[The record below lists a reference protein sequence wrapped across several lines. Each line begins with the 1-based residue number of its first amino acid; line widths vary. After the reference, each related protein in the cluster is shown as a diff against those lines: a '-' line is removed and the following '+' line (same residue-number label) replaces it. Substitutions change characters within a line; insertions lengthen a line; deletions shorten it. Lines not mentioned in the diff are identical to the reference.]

1 MYTRSSQTKYYTK
14 EDNLK
19 FYGNCRN
26 YLKQTARLLLDS
38 SLISQTNIKKY
49 THKIIKVGDYYQ
61 IYDFNKVNLKKD
73 KDYEKIK
80 YVCKIKSIKD
90 NSKDDKV
97 SLEYRKFANN
107 PLYKEKSRAVPIEE
121 FKHIDLPI
129 KINNKKK
136 EIELKNI
143 NRSKFELQR
152 IVKANENRFKTFITL
167 TFEENLQ
174 DISEANK
181 IFNSFR
187 TYIKRLKKDLIYI
200 CVPEFQKRGA
210 IHYHLLTNIEYNDL
224 NLLSEKEVKL
234 WSKKS
239 NSWQIGK
246 NIIGWNKGFTL
257 VKDMKDINVVG
268 YLSKYMT
275 KDIDNRLWGKRR
287 YLCSQNI
294 IKPKISY
301 LNVTNLDD
309 FSKLVNLTS
318 DLKLIYSSSYNNF
331 YNEKVNFL
339 EYKKCDII
347 DI

>member
-14 EDNLK
+14 DDNLK
-19 FYGNCRN
+19 FYGNYRD
-26 YLKQTARLLLDS
+26 YLKKSVNLLLDS
-38 SLISQTNIKKY
+38 SLISQTNYKRY
-49 THKIIKVGDYYQ
+49 THKIIKVGGYYQ
-61 IYDFNKVNLKKD
+61 IYDFNKTNLRKD
-73 KDYEKIK
+73 KNYEKIK
-80 YVCKIKSIKD
+80 YVCKIKVFKD
-90 NSKDDKV
+90 NSNDDKV

-107 PLYKEKSRAVPIEE
+107 PLYKEKSSAVPIEE

-136 EIELKNI
+136 EIETKNI

-152 IVKANENRFKTFITL
+152 IVKANENIFKTFITL

-174 DISEANK
+174 DITEANK

-187 TYIKRLKKDLIYI
+187 TYIKRLKKDFLYV

-210 IHYHLLTNIEYNDL
+210 IHYHLLTNIEYSDL
-224 NLLSEKEVKL
+224 KLLTEKEVKL
-234 WSKKS
+234 WNKKS

-257 VKDMKDINVVG
+257 VKNMKDINVVG

-301 LNVTNLDD
+301 IDINNLED
-309 FSKLVNLTS
+309 FIKLVNLTS
-318 DLKLIYSSSYNNF
+318 KLKLIYSSSYNNF
-331 YNEKVNFL
+331 YNENVNFA
-339 EYKKCDII
+339 EYKICDII